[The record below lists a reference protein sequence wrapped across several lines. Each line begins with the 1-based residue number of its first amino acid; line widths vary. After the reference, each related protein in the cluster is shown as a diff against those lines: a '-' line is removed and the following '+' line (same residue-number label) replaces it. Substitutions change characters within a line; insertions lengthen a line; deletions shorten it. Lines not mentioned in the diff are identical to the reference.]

1 MQAGKSMGDR
11 YRTARLEAAQG
22 NQRLGTYAGA
32 AEAIGVES
40 PDTVGRWERDEST
53 PTNFNVKQMAVVYGA
68 PELMA
73 NYCATSCPIGQG
85 QMKEIHL
92 RPIEQLTIKLHNMSR
107 DLNGDVLELMCI
119 AEDGVIDDAERV
131 QFDAIM
137 RRLGE
142 MAHTIKTL
150 QIHAEKHIRKGVP

>member
-11 YRTARLEAAQG
+11 YRAARLEAAQG

-32 AEAIGVES
+32 AEAIGVDS

-53 PTNFNVKQMAVVYGA
+53 PTNFNVKQMALVYGA

-73 NYCATSCPIGQG
+73 NYCALSCPIGQG
-85 QMKEIHL
+85 QMKEVNL
-92 RPIEQLTIKLHNMSR
+92 RPIEQLTLRLHNMSCDLDGDIR
-107 DLNGDVLELMCI
+107 DLMLI
-119 AEDGVIDDAERV
+119 AEDGLIAEDERDPFNAIIQRLDD
-131 QFDAIM
+131 
-137 RRLGE
+137 

-150 QIHAEKHIRKGVP
+150 QIHAKKHFRKGGP